1 MSSVFIWWLLSII
14 GLIGKSR
21 SFSVTKKKSPA
32 FSLKTVRR
40 RTIFFILA
48 AVVSALTVGLI
59 LFSKTDQSRQYAKN
73 LIEGRLNS
81 IPNFHIRLGEIRGSI
96 ISTMEID
103 DIEVKIAGESFAEI
117 EKLSTNYSIPLLY
130 SIISRKKLYLSNT
143 EIHGLKLLLEKD
155 RSGVWNFKKLKG
167 EDKTAERLR
176 EKRMS
181 LIFANNRIRDSRVSI
196 RDRTRDKVWEFDLV
210 EESLFSINIVELTKK
225 IELEAKDV
233 NFDYVSRRIRIRN
246 LKGEI
251 DIASWNCVFKNAG
264 FKVEGVPIRG
274 SGTVRNLREPEFD
287 MTVYL
292 DSIGINGKGE
302 LNLQAKTKVKMHS
315 VDNLVGTME
324 ISTPDSS
331 LNGQRL
337 WTDLE
342 PARINGTKTLIEG
355 TVGGGFGE
363 SRLKGNVDLRKWL
376 AREERNWF
384 DFAAELNGAD
394 TDELTE
400 ILNRTPYPLKF
411 GDNSKL
417 NSNLRISGNWA
428 SREIYSLRVEP
439 DYLEV
444 IDGEQSNLRI
454 EGYMR
459 FRNDGMDFDASS
471 KAKEFKLKFEFPDM
485 TIDNYVSGSASFRGA
500 APKNAR
506 FFEDL
511 DLRVNAD
518 LKTGAFY
525 GITNIDSKIDA
536 AIKKGTLTID
546 RLNLVSDQFSLSA
559 EKTEETQKGL
569 DCAFEFATQ
578 NLGFLSEIN
587 ERIPLFF
594 GKINSSGRISGSV
607 FTPHISATSR
617 VENFAY
623 KEDFIAQE
631 MSVRSSTR
639 IDFKNSPRVSLDMNL
654 NGQRA
659 RVLGNSSDTI
669 EAKLRGTEAHIEVGA
684 LLSKKNGDFASSEFS
699 VSGPLGPER
708 ELRVTYLEG
717 LLAGKRFRS
726 KGDILLH
733 MSPDRTRLRGD
744 EFLYGD
750 GKLTGFLGE
759 IDRKQKTLELRADM
773 TDFDPLIVSKTL
785 NFKHDLEGTF
795 NGKVRVSGPFTAP
808 SVQAE
813 VKSDGFFYEVPEAGE
828 MEIRLRGKNG
838 RLSLDFSSS
847 TDQGNR
853 LSLRGGLLISENAK
867 SPLEAI
873 MGASMDLELASEQY
887 GLGFLKTFSNSIEKI
902 DGNFSS
908 AGLSLRGTLYKPRIK
923 GDLELNEV
931 RLSLTQLRNSLFAQ
945 HANLSFNGTKMTLPR
960 MEFRSKGGKAYL
972 KGKMNLADFT
982 YRADLEMEKIRFNP
996 HSIKTNLS
1004 GDLKIEKKKEFLSV
1018 KGKTKVTAGRIRLYP
1033 SRLKTVKDIS
1043 FIDRGENLAAEFS
1056 LEEQSRS
1063 GFYREKTAMDISVDI
1078 SSGTWIKTKDAN
1090 FNTSGKLRLKKKPGA
1105 DLNLQGNIVSS
1116 EGYYSIFGKLFD
1128 IEDATLNFTGTSNN
1142 PDLNVK
1148 AYYDA
1153 GDVDVHVNITG
1164 DLREPDLSLSSTP
1177 DLEEIDII
1185 SYIVFGASSN
1195 RLQTQQRAFV
1205 GKFATAVAAGGISEL
1220 LSSEI
1225 GLDLLSI
1232 QEGER
1237 GLEDSTLKVGSY
1249 VTKDIFVGYE
1259 RSPSQTPIDQTT
1271 QMRNKLNLEW
1281 KLNRRFSVES
1291 QMGGE
1296 NPGVDFFYNFNF

>member
-1 MSSVFIWWLLSII
+1 VSSVFIWWLLSII

-21 SFSVTKKKSPA
+21 PLSVTEKKSPA

-48 AVVSALTVGLI
+48 AIVSALIVGLI
-59 LFSKTDQSRQYAKN
+59 LFSKTEQSRQFAKN
-73 LIEGRLNS
+73 LIEQRLNS
-81 IPNFHIRLGEIRGSI
+81 IPNFHISLGEIRGNI
-96 ISTMEID
+96 ISTVEID
-103 DIEVKIAGESFAEI
+103 DIEVKIDGESFVEI
-117 EKLSTNYSIPLLY
+117 ERLSTNYSIPLLY

-155 RSGVWNFKKLKG
+155 RSGLWNFKKLKG
-167 EDKTAERLR
+167 EDETAERPR
-176 EKRMS
+176 EKRIS

-196 RDRTRDKVWEFDLV
+196 RDHTRDKLWEFDLV
-210 EESLFSINIVELTKK
+210 EESLFSINIVELTKR
-225 IELEAKDV
+225 IELDAKDV
-233 NFDYVSRRIRIRN
+233 NFDYVSRRIRVRN
-246 LKGEI
+246 LRGEI
-251 DIASWNCVFKNAG
+251 EIASWDCVFKDAG
-264 FKVEGVPIRG
+264 FEIEGVPIRG
-274 SGTVRNLREPEFD
+274 SGTAKGLRNPEFD

-292 DSIGINGKGE
+292 DGIGINGKGE

-342 PARINGTKTLIEG
+342 PVRINGTNALIEG
-355 TVGGGFGE
+355 KVGGGFGE
-363 SRLKGNVDLRKWL
+363 SRLRGNVDLRKWL

-384 DFAAELNGAD
+384 DFKAELRDAD

-411 GDNSKL
+411 GDNSRL
-417 NSNLRISGNWA
+417 SSNLRISGSWA
-428 SREIYSLRVEP
+428 TREIYSLRVEP
-439 DYLEV
+439 DYIELV
-444 IDGEQSNLRI
+444 DGEQSNLRMA
-454 EGYMR
+454 GHLTLG
-459 FRNDGMDFDASS
+459 NDGADFDLSS
-471 KAKEFKLKFEFPDM
+471 KAKRFKLKFEFPGA
-485 TIDNYVSGSASFRGA
+485 TVDNYVDGSAAFRGA

-506 FFEDL
+506 FFED
-511 DLRVNAD
+511 VNLNVDAD

-525 GITNIDSKIDA
+525 GITNIDSRIDA
-536 AIKKGTLTID
+536 TIDKGTLTIN
-546 RLNLVSDQFSLSA
+546 RLNITSDQFSLSA
-559 EKTEETQKGL
+559 EKAEETQKGL

-578 NLGFLSEIN
+578 DLGFLSEID
-587 ERIPLFF
+587 ERIPLFL
-594 GKINSSGRISGSV
+594 GRISSSGRISGSV
-607 FTPHISATSR
+607 FTPHIEATSR

-623 KEDFIAQE
+623 KKDFIAQD

-639 IDFKNSPRVSLDMNL
+639 IDFKNTPRVSLDVNL

-659 RVLGNSSDTI
+659 RVLGNFSDTV
-669 EAKLRGTEAHIEVGA
+669 EAKFRGTETHVEVGA
-684 LLSKKNGDFASSEFS
+684 LLSKKNGAFASSEFS

-708 ELRVTYLEG
+708 TLRMTYLES
-717 LLAGKRFRS
+717 LLDEKRFRS

-733 MSPDRTRLRGD
+733 ISPDRTRVQGD

-750 GKLTGFLGE
+750 GKLTDFLGE
-759 IDRKQKTLELRADM
+759 IDRKEKTLELRADM
-773 TDFDPLIVSKTL
+773 TDFDPLIISKIL
-785 NFKHDLEGTF
+785 NLEHDLQGTF
-795 NGKVRVSGPFTAP
+795 NGKVKVSGPFSAP

-813 VKSDGFFYEVPEAGE
+813 VKSDGFFYETPETAE
-828 MEIRLRGKNG
+828 TEIRLQGKNG
-838 RLSLDFSSS
+838 RLSVDFSSS
-847 TDQGNR
+847 MDDGNR
-853 LSLRGGLLISENAK
+853 LSVRGDLLVSENAK
-867 SPLEAI
+867 TPVEAI
-873 MGASMDLELASEQY
+873 MGASMDLELTSEGY
-887 GLGFLKTFSNSIEKI
+887 GLGFLEIFSNSIERI

-908 AGLSLRGTLYKPRIK
+908 AGLSLGGTLHRPKIK
-923 GDLELNEV
+923 GDLELNDV
-931 RLSLTQLRNSLFAQ
+931 RLSLTQLQNSLFTQ
-945 HANLSFNGTKMTLPR
+945 HARLSFSGGKMTLPR

-972 KGKMNLADFT
+972 KGRMNLADFT
-982 YRADLEMEKIRFNP
+982 YRADLEMERIRFNP
-996 HSIKTNLS
+996 HSIKTDLS
-1004 GDLKIEKKKEFLSV
+1004 GDLRIEKKDEFLSV

-1033 SRLKTVKDIS
+1033 GRLKTVKDIS
-1043 FIDRGENLAAEFS
+1043 FIERGENLAAEFS
-1056 LEEQSRS
+1056 LEEQGQS
-1063 GFYREKTAMDISVDI
+1063 GFYRDKTGLDISVDI
-1078 SSGTWIKTKDAN
+1078 SSGTWIKTKEAN
-1090 FNTSGKLRLKKKPGA
+1090 FNTRGKLILKKKPGA

-1116 EGYYSIFGKLFD
+1116 EGYYAVFGKLFD

-1148 AYYDA
+1148 AFYDA

-1164 DLREPDLSLSSTP
+1164 DLREPDLALSSTP
-1177 DLEEIDII
+1177 DLEEVDII

-1195 RLQTQQRAFV
+1195 RLQNRQRAFV
-1205 GKFATAVAAGGISEL
+1205 GKFATAVAGGGISEI

-1237 GLEDSTLKVGSY
+1237 GFEDSTLKVGSY
-1249 VTKDIFVGYE
+1249 VTRDIFVGYE
-1259 RSPSQTPIDQTT
+1259 RSPSTTSLDQTV

-1281 KLNRRFSVES
+1281 RLNRRFSVES